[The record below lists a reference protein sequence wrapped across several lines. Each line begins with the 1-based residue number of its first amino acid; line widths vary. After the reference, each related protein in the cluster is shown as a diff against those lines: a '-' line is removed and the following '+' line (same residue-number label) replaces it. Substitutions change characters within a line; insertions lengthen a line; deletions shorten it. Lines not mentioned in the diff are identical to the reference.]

1 MPMNKSGPQSESA
14 WRLVAVAIGWYI
26 LATMPDIVVASSA
39 ITYQTLTRQGISQDI
54 YDFLNTLVE
63 AASHGIL
70 LSVAFFK
77 GRALGH
83 GDARVGLGDGPT
95 SNRPIIALMAVLL
108 CGYLVVLDI
117 AVPDGIYMYLFV
129 GVSPWRALWALLDQ
143 VILGPLA
150 EELFF
155 RGWLWMGLRRHWG
168 ILPTAVLTSA
178 LFLASHW
185 PEALLSLAIKLP
197 ALLALATAR
206 HLGRSIRA
214 SIALHM
220 MYNLS
225 VPIVALV
232 LRHFGLV

>member
-108 CGYLVVLDI
+108 CAYIVLLDI
-117 AVPDGIYMYLFV
+117 AVPESIYRDLIV
-129 GVSPWRALWALLDQ
+129 VARPRRALWEFFDR

-150 EELFF
+150 EELFV

-168 ILPTAVLTSA
+168 TLPTIVATSV

-185 PEALLSLAIKLP
+185 PENLLSLGAKLP
-197 ALLALATAR
+197 VAVGLAAAR
-206 HLGRSIRA
+206 HLGGSVRA
-214 SIALHM
+214 SIALNM
-220 MYNLS
+220 IYS
-225 VPIVALV
+225 FTVPIAPLV